1 MVKVIFKEILMVIL
15 LLVAIALILAI
26 VFYEYIPTSKVLP
39 AKVIE
44 YKIPQE
50 LEKELN
56 ESILAED
63 NIIRS
68 YQIDS
73 QDLKIYESTK
83 DYSKGKINPFEKEA
97 IPSIDTTTNNN
108 TTNNENTIDNSILKK
123 VINK

>member
-1 MVKVIFKEILMVIL
+1 MAKVIIKEILMVIL
-15 LLVAIALILAI
+15 LLIAIVLVLGI

-39 AKVIE
+39 AKVVTYKLPEEIE
-44 YKIPQE
+44 N
-50 LEKELN
+50 ELN
-56 ESILAED
+56 ESILAGD

-83 DYSKGKINPFEKEA
+83 DYSKGKINPFEKE
-97 IPSIDTTTNNN
+97 STSTTITNNSTGNN
-108 TTNNENTIDNSILKK
+108 TNTIDNSILKK